1 MTVAAIIPHWN
12 RRDLLDPLFTS
23 LHSQTRPFDEIIL
36 IDNGSTDDSAD
47 LAERHGANV
56 LLLGK
61 QSRLRR
67 RRQPW
72 YKGHKR
78 RLDRDPQQR
87 RDPRVQTGWNCY
99 STKPTESA
107 SRPARSSTPPTTP
120 SSTALSTKYPAEP
133 APGAADKV
141 KRIRPVWNQPRQIR
155 MAPMTAAI
163 FRKSLFDAVGLLDE
177 NFGSYLEDVD
187 FGIRCAL
194 AGFQGAYIPAA
205 VAYHRGSA
213 TWGAWNKDTVKRI
226 SRNQILLTVKHFGGQ
241 PRWPIVA
248 GQMLWGLVALRHFR
262 GVSWLRGKISG
273 WKTARALYREKIT
286 VQAEPSIDA
295 RISSLATISE
305 AQIFALQQQTGFD
318 RYWRA
323 YFWLLPRSL

>member
-12 RRDLLDPLFTS
+12 RRDLLDPLFAS
-23 LHSQTRPFDEIIL
+23 LRAQTRPFDDIIL

-47 LAERHGANV
+47 LAHSQGATV
-56 LLLGK
+56 LRLGSNLGFAAAVNRGILATNADWIAILNNDVTLSPDWLEILLK
-61 QSRLRR
+61 
-67 RRQPW
+67 
-72 YKGHKR
+72 
-78 RLDRDPQQR
+78 
-87 RDPRVQTGWNCY
+87 T
-99 STKPTESA
+99 
-107 SRPARSSTPPTTP
+107 
-120 SSTALSTKYPAEP
+120 
-133 APGAADKV
+133 GAAFATGKILNAADHSLIDGTFDEISRGACACRCGQGK
-141 KRIRPVWNQPRQIR
+141 KDSPVWNQPRQIR

-163 FRKSLFDAVGLLDE
+163 FRKSLFATVGLLDE

-187 FGIRCAL
+187 FGIRCAV
-194 AGFQGAYIPAA
+194 AGFRGAYIPAA

-213 TWGAWNKDTVKRI
+213 TWGAWNKDTLKRI

-286 VQAEPSIDA
+286 VSEEP
-295 RISSLATISE
+295 ISNLAAVSE
-305 AQIFALQQQTGFD
+305 AQIFALQQQAGFD

-323 YFWLLPRSL
+323 YFWLLPRSS

>member
-12 RRDLLDPLFTS
+12 RRDLLDPLFAS
-23 LHSQTRPFDEIIL
+23 LRSQTRLFNEIIL
-36 IDNGSTDDSAD
+36 VDNGSTDDSAD
-47 LAERHGANV
+47 FAERQGARVLRLGANLGFAAAV
-56 LLLGK
+56 NRGIQSTNADWIAILNNDVTLEPNWLEELLNQTDRAQFATGK
-61 QSRLRR
+61 IL
-67 RRQPW
+67 
-72 YKGHKR
+72 
-78 RLDRDPQQR
+78 
-87 RDPRVQTGWNCY
+87 N
-99 STKPTESA
+99 
-107 SRPARSSTPPTTP
+107 
-120 SSTALSTKYPAEP
+120 
-133 APGAADKV
+133 AADHSLIDGTFDEISRGACAWRCGQGK
-141 KRIRPVWNQPRQIR
+141 KDAPVWNQPRQIR

-194 AGFQGAYIPAA
+194 AGHPGAYIPTA

-226 SRNQILLTVKHFGGQ
+226 SRNQILMTVKHFGGQ

-262 GVSWLRGKISG
+262 GASYLRGKISG
-273 WKTARALYREKIT
+273 WKAARALYRENIT
-286 VQAEPSIDA
+286 IQED
-295 RISSLATISE
+295 RISSLATAGE
-305 AQIFALQQQTGFD
+305 EQIFALQQQTGFD

-323 YFWLLPRSL
+323 YFWLLPRSS